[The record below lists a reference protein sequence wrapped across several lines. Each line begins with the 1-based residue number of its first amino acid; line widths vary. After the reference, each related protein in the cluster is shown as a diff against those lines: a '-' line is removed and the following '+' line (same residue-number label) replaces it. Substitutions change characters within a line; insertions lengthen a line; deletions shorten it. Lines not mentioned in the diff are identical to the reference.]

1 MGAITKG
8 GLSRLLLSQHL
19 IGRAPECALRLTGG
33 YVSSQ
38 HALIRWD
45 LHAWTLIDRG
55 SRNGTRLNGSLVE
68 PGRSY
73 PLARGAAMSFGHPDE
88 AWVLADTSEPE
99 AVALCLDDAEILP
112 GRSGLIAL
120 PNAER
125 PECTAFR
132 EQDGSW
138 KIELADGGLRT
149 LEDGEVL
156 DVSGRRFRFSLP
168 LASTATAAV
177 SDMETAT
184 PVLRFSVSSDEEYVE
199 LCLDYSGRRVSL
211 GARGHNYLLL
221 TLARAYLED
230 KAAGLAP
237 DSCGWTDK
245 DTLANAL
252 RMSPEQIDGEVHRV
266 RKHLARHGLKE
277 TVTMI
282 ERRPRAKQLRLGVR
296 DVSIERK

>member
-1 MGAITKG
+1 MGDVTKG

-19 IGRAPECALRLTGG
+19 IGRGPECALRLQGG

-38 HALIRWD
+38 HALIRWEA
-45 LHAWTLIDRG
+45 HAWELIDRG
-55 SRNGTRLNGSLVE
+55 SRNGTRLNGSPVE
-68 PGRSY
+68 PGRPY
-73 PLARGAAMSFGHPDE
+73 PLAKGAAMSFGHPEETWILTD
-88 AWVLADTSEPE
+88 AGEPE
-99 AVALCLDDAEILP
+99 ALALALDDGEILS

-120 PNAER
+120 PTAER

-138 KIELADGGLRT
+138 RIELADGGLKT
-149 LEDGEVL
+149 LDDGETV

-168 LASTATAAV
+168 LSSTATAAV
-177 SDMETAT
+177 PSPTSDD

-221 TLARAYLED
+221 TLARAYLD
-230 KAAGLAP
+230 DAAAGLP
-237 DSCGWTDK
+237 PGSCGWTDK
-245 DTLANAL
+245 DRLANSL

-266 RKHLARHGLKE
+266 RKHLARHGLRE

-282 ERRPRAKQLRLGVR
+282 ERRPRAKQLRLGIR